1 MLSSAK
7 SLSISLN
14 KAWIKP
20 FLYQSDIEKRIRSW
34 FHKYN
39 TACILDIVLKEKSVS
54 SPKVR
59 VTVEYNK
66 ILKNSHIDTEKLA
79 SVIEDQLFDFFEYRN
94 VISIDEIIKKIS
106 IEDSPHDYCHSLIMK
121 SLKKEIIIDDQFNL
135 LDLNHQYPSEY
146 DLHRLTDLKVERLL
160 FISHIIKYNI
170 NVHNALAL

>member
-20 FLYQSDIEKRIRSW
+20 FLYKSDVEKRIRSW
-34 FHKYN
+34 FDKFK
-39 TACILDIVLKEKSVS
+39 TSCTLEIDIKEKLVS

-59 VTVEYNK
+59 VTVEYKK
-66 ILKNSHIDTEKLA
+66 ILQNSHIDTEKLA
-79 SVIEDQLFDFFEYRN
+79 ITIEEQLFDFFEYRN
-94 VISIDEIIKKIS
+94 VITIDEIIKKIVF
-106 IEDSPHDYCHSLIMK
+106 EESPRDYCHSLIMK

-135 LDLNHQYPSEY
+135 LDLNKQYLSEY

-160 FISHIIKYNI
+160 FLSHIIKYNI
-170 NVHNALAL
+170 NVHNAVTI

>member
-1 MLSSAK
+1 MLSSTK

-20 FLYQSDIEKRIRSW
+20 FLYKYDVEKRIRSW
-34 FHKYN
+34 FEKYK
-39 TACILDIVLKEKSVS
+39 TTCILEIEIKEKIIS

-59 VTVEYNK
+59 VTIEYNK
-66 ILKNSHIDTEKLA
+66 ISKDTHIDSEKLA
-79 SVIEDQLFDFFEYRN
+79 NMIEDQLFDFFEYRN
-94 VISIDEIIKKIS
+94 IITIDEIIKKIPF
-106 IEDSPHDYCHSLIMK
+106 EDSPQDYCHSLIMK

-135 LDLNHQYPSEY
+135 LDLNHKYPSEY

-170 NVHNALAL
+170 NVHNALAI